1 MISEKVIRIATREGF
16 LEEFWKDLSDRRARG
31 EKVTHQDVYAE
42 LNQLYYMAFGSP
54 IFNTFSAFRSYRDR
68 KMKKGANAHR

>member
-1 MISEKVIRIATREGF
+1 MISEKAVRIATREGF
-16 LEEFWKDLSDRRARG
+16 LQEFWNDLSYRRERG
-31 EKVTHQDVYAE
+31 EKVTHQEVFDD
-42 LNQLYYMAFGSP
+42 LNKLYYMAFGSP